1 MPSPSSQ
8 RRDLFWVGFLVLF
21 LELAC
26 IRWFA
31 AYVVFLQFFTNVV
44 LFAAFVGMS
53 IGCAR
58 ASEAGDRWLARA
70 PAIAVVAIVGALAVS
85 WLYAT
90 QTGFAI
96 DIAVP
101 DRGVVF
107 FGSESRDT
115 DLAAFVV
122 PLELLV
128 AVFFVLVALLFVGP
142 GWVLGRAFEDEPD
155 RIVAYALNVAGSLA
169 GVVGFAVVSWLGLPA
184 EVWFAAAFA
193 ILGWLL
199 ARHGTLGSARA
210 AMLVVATLLTSAQ
223 LHGWLGVGDV
233 RWSPYY
239 QVRHS
244 PETGAIAVGNVAHQ
258 VMADAHRAGPPY
270 ALAQLLL
277 RDSGGRAEDILVIG
291 AGSGNDL
298 AWSLLHDEVRHIDA
312 VEIDPVIQSI
322 GREYHPNRPYADPRV
337 HAHLDDGRHF
347 LENAERRYD
356 VVTYAVVDSLIL
368 HSSYSSIRLESY
380 LFTEEA
386 FAAIARALDDD
397 GVFVSYNYFRQ
408 GWIAQRIAQM
418 AERAFGRPPLVLSYP
433 VMARIGEDTQ
443 LGEAMT
449 VIVAGHT
456 EAIEHAFAEHGAF
469 WLDPVHARSLARN
482 GFTTTDPGAGSVA
495 LRPIAIEPSSLVSA
509 TDDWPFLYVR
519 APSLPP
525 LYLRA
530 ITLMGGCALVLLYA
544 LMPGRRLA
552 FDPRMFFLG
561 ASFLLLETSAVV
573 HLALV
578 FGSTWKVNAAVFATV
593 LVIVL
598 AANLYTMRAR
608 DIDVRRHYV
617 ALFVMLGVGA
627 LVPFD
632 RFLHGHTALA
642 GSIAAALVL
651 APMFFAAVVFAVS
664 LRRAVRPEL
673 AIAANIAGSI
683 LGGLAEYASLALGFR
698 WLLAVAAGLYALSM
712 LRRRG

>member
-1 MPSPSSQ
+1 M
-8 RRDLFWVGFLVLF
+8 LF

-44 LFAAFVGMS
+44 LFAAFVGVS

-58 ASEAGDRWLARA
+58 AREVNDRWLARA
-70 PAIAVVAIVGALAVS
+70 PMLGFVAVVGALGVS

-90 QTGFAI
+90 HSGFAV

-115 DLAAFVV
+115 DLADFVV
-122 PLELLV
+122 PLEMLV
-128 AVFFVLVALLFVGP
+128 AVFFVVVALLFVGP
-142 GWVLGRAFEDEPD
+142 GWVLGRAFEGEPE
-155 RIVAYALNVAGSLA
+155 RLVAYALNIAGSLA
-169 GVVGFAVVSWLGLPA
+169 GVAGFALVSWLGLPA
-184 EVWFAAAFA
+184 EVWFAAAFSVF
-193 ILGWLL
+193 GWLL
-199 ARHGTLGSARA
+199 ARRGILTRGRGA
-210 AMLVVATLLTSAQ
+210 ALLVTTVLTSAQ
-223 LHGWLGVGDV
+223 LHVWLGAGDV

-244 PETGAIAVGNVAHQ
+244 THTGAIAVGNVAHQ
-258 VMADAHRAGPPY
+258 VMADAQQPGPPY
-270 ALAQLLL
+270 ALAQLLM
-277 RDSGGRAEDILVIG
+277 RDAGGRAADVLVIG

-298 AWSLLHDEVRHIDA
+298 AWSLLHDEVERIDA

-337 HAHLDDGRHF
+337 SAYLDDGRHF
-347 LENAERRYD
+347 LENATRRYD

-386 FAAIARALDDD
+386 FAAIARVLDDD

-408 GWIAQRIAQM
+408 GWIAQRIVEM
-418 AERAFGRPPLVLSYP
+418 AERAFGRRPLVLSYP
-433 VMARIGEDTQ
+433 VVERIGEDTQ
-443 LGEAMT
+443 LGQGMT
-449 VIVAGHT
+449 VIIAGHT
-456 EAIEHAFAEHGAF
+456 ERIEREFAEHGAF
-469 WLDPVHARSLARN
+469 WLDPLHSRSLARN
-482 GFTTTDPGAGSVA
+482 GFTTAGDPRQGAVA
-495 LRPIAIEPSSLVSA
+495 LRPIAVDPAPALAHAS
-509 TDDWPFLYVR
+509 DDWPFLYVR
-519 APSLPP
+519 EPSVPA
-525 LYLRA
+525 LYIRA
-530 ITLMGGCALVLLYA
+530 IVLMAGCALVLLYL

-578 FGSTWKVNAAVFATV
+578 FGSTWEVNAAVFFAV
-593 LVIVL
+593 LLIVL
-598 AANLYTMRAR
+598 AANIYAMRAR
-608 DIDVRRHYV
+608 HVDVRRHYA
-617 ALFVMLGVGA
+617 ALFVMLAIGA

-632 RFLHGHTALA
+632 RFLREDVALA
-642 GSIAAALVL
+642 GAIAALLAL
-651 APMFFAAVVFAVS
+651 APMFFAGVVFAVS
-664 LRRAVRPEL
+664 LRSAMRPDL

-698 WLLAVAAGLYALSM
+698 WLLVVAAVFYAASM
-712 LRRRG
+712 LRPPAGSRAL